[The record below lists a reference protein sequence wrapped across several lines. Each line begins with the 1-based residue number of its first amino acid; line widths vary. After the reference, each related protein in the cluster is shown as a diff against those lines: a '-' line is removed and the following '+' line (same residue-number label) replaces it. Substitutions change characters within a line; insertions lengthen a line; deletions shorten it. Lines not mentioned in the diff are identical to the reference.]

1 MLKKLMIFLFIFILV
16 IHPIFIENTNAQTLG
31 DLKSE
36 LKNKQ
41 DELNQN
47 KANQALT
54 EQEISKVNSSISSI
68 QSQIS
73 QTYIDID
80 NLTIEIESLNEQILA
95 KEQEVKDIINF
106 VQVSNGESAYLEY
119 MFGAKDF
126 TDFIYRVAVSEQ
138 LTVYNEKL
146 IEEYNEMIEQ
156 NKQKQVEIEKK
167 RVLLGQKQ
175 EELQQQKKQLG
186 QELNTIASTSI
197 GLEDE
202 IQEAKEVIAMY
213 EEKGCSDSEDIST
226 CGKSLLPPGT
236 AFFRPLESGYV
247 TSEWGT
253 RYYIGRTFHEGIDM
267 GAREGTTVYAI
278 ANGLVSS
285 IFRKTS
291 CGGNMVVVHHN
302 INNVT
307 YTSVYAHLLT
317 ISVSEG
323 EAVTRST
330 VIGTSGG
337 QSTKSYDR
345 CTGGAHLH
353 LTVARG
359 LYGVDYT
366 SWSAMNY
373 TYSINPRNV
382 INFPGGTYNSWS
394 DRVTAY

>member
-1 MLKKLMIFLFIFILV
+1 MKKFLIGIFVIFLV
-16 IHPIFIENTNAQTLG
+16 IHPIFLGTAKAQTLG
-31 DLKSE
+31 DLREE
-36 LKNKQ
+36 LKKKQ
-41 DELNQN
+41 NEFNQN

-54 EQEISKVNSSISSI
+54 EQEIINVNASINSI
-68 QSQIS
+68 QSQIN

-80 NLTIEIESLNEQILA
+80 NLTIEIEKLNEQIIK
-95 KEQEVKDIINF
+95 KEQEVKDIISF

-119 MFGAKDF
+119 MFGASDF

-138 LTVYNEKL
+138 LTQYNEKL
-146 IEEYNEMIEQ
+146 IDEYNTMIDT
-156 NKQKQVEIEKK
+156 NKKKQEEIEKK
-167 RVLLGQKQ
+167 RVSLGEKQ
-175 EELQQQKKQLG
+175 VELQKKKEQLG
-186 QELNTIASTSI
+186 QQLNTIASTSI
-197 GLEDE
+197 SLEDE
-202 IQEAKEVIAMY
+202 IEEAKEVIALY
-213 EEKGCSDSEDIST
+213 EKKGCEDHEDISI
-226 CGKSLLPPGT
+226 CGRSILPPGT

-253 RYYIGRTFHEGIDM
+253 RYYLGRTFHEGIDF
-267 GAREGTTVYAI
+267 GVREGTTVYSI
-278 ANGLVSS
+278 ATGMVSS
-285 IFRKTS
+285 IFHKTS

-317 ISVSEG
+317 INVSEG
-323 EAVTRST
+323 QSVTRNT

-337 QSTKSYDR
+337 QSTKSYDK

-366 SWSAMNY
+366 SWSVMNY
-373 TYSINPRNV
+373 QKSINPRNV
-382 INFPGGTYNSWS
+382 INLPSGTYNPWS